1 MLLLLPGMMED
12 VDIDDD
18 DECDTPPLPGLHGA
32 SSTDEGVD
40 MIGLSCIQFMLS
52 AV

>member
-1 MLLLLPGMMED
+1 MLLLLPGMIED

-18 DECDTPPLPGLHGA
+18 DECDTPPFPCLPGA
-32 SSTDEGVD
+32 ASTDEGVD
-40 MIGLSCIQFMLS
+40 MIGLSCMQFMLS

>member
-1 MLLLLPGMMED
+1 MLLLLPGMIED

-32 SSTDEGVD
+32 SSTDESVD
-40 MIGLSCIQFMLS
+40 LTGLSCIQFMLS
-52 AV
+52 AL